1 MASRRLILMRHA
13 KSSWKFDVA
22 DKERPLNSR
31 GRKSAAGVAE
41 ELARLGRI
49 PSLVLSSDAR
59 RTRETLELMNL
70 KGSESKFLPSF
81 YGIFGKP
88 ATSVIMEQV
97 WKHAARGHEGTM
109 EEPNTVMV
117 LGHNAGWELALND
130 LVGPLAVP
138 LVMKTADCFVLEP
151 SKGSLDSGWE
161 DIFTSFGKWRVEHH
175 IRSRS
180 LLPDSA
186 SS

>member
-138 LVMKTADCFVLEP
+138 LVMSCRLLRARAFGGIPRLGVGGHLHVL
-151 SKGSLDSGWE
+151 WQ
-161 DIFTSFGKWRVEHH
+161 VEGRAPHS
-175 IRSRS
+175 IAQ
-180 LLPDSA
+180 SA
-186 SS
+186 P